1 MGFQLVYAKRQ
12 NVQVS
17 VANNNMTGL
26 MCSVTSCAFNK
37 ENRCCNNS
45 ICVGGKLA
53 SQSSNTYCSSFQE
66 AKFLVSLNEHGKNS
80 VDIECEAENCIH
92 NKDGECNAQ
101 NILISSDNIN
111 EYNDT
116 MCGSFEVRDY

>member
-1 MGFQLVYAKRQ
+1 MNVEKQ

-17 VANNNMTGL
+17 LANNNMTGL

-37 ENRCCNNS
+37 ENKCCNNS

-66 AKFLVSLNEHGKNS
+66 AKFLVSLNENGKNS
-80 VDIECEAENCIH
+80 VYIECEAENCIH
-92 NKDGECNAQ
+92 NKDGECNAE
-101 NILISSDNIN
+101 NIIISSENIN

-116 MCGSFEVRDY
+116 MCGSFEVSIIK